1 MTGFEYGMMVL
12 GLRGITL
19 RPFRLLRVFKAM
31 IRVRTFSAI
40 KSIIKT
46 LKQGVGQARPPA
58 PRMRAPHAAVRPGQL
73 PPLTERGPAFVHRLR
88 CIFGMAALRK
98 SFRRRC
104 VTTARAVPRCAAG
117 FANGWA
123 LPDSCDLRSPL
134 AAHMLNESDD
144 ESDAEPTVI
153 GGYPFVE
160 VCDFVANSTAGQ
172 YDGRYPV
179 HAGRYHTC
187 QLDDF
192 LATGAQRAMCA
203 EGPNPQFG
211 LQHFDHIGG
220 AVLAVF
226 QIAAPDAPH
235 DIIWRAVESES
246 ESIGPALWVFFIT
259 ISCSCTFLLL
269 GLFVA
274 VVTGTFKRV
283 REGQGAQMFANK
295 VAAIEMAIETH
306 VITDN
311 KNSALSF
318 LGENKNEHQKAEAAF
333 QLAASRLLLSNRF
346 RNFSALAI
354 LSHCGVMS
362 APPHVCT
369 LRA

>member
-1 MTGFEYGMMVL
+1 MVFL
-12 GLRGITL
+12 VL
-19 RPFRLLRVFKAM
+19 
-31 IRVRTFSAI
+31 TFF
-40 KSIIKT
+40 
-46 LKQGVGQARPPA
+46 V
-58 PRMRAPHAAVRPGQL
+58 
-73 PPLTERGPAFVHRLR
+73 LTWG
-88 CIFGMAALRK
+88 IFGMAALRK

-187 QLDDF
+187 QLDEF
-192 LATGAQRAMCA
+192 LATGTQRAMCA

-283 REGQGAQMFANK
+283 REGQGAQVFANK
-295 VAAIEMAIETH
+295 VAAIEAAIETH